1 MADKRVDIGG
11 QAVLEGVMMRSP
23 EYVALAV
30 RRPDGS
36 IVVKRDP
43 YVSPAKKHKWM
54 GWPFVRGAVSM
65 VTMLG
70 TGMKTLEESAKMGGQ
85 EEEEPTKFEKW
96 LAAKLGKGVDKVVM
110 GMAIVLAL
118 VMSVGLF
125 VLLPNLI
132 IKLFPAKATGG
143 MLLLKNLAS
152 GLLRTA
158 ILIGYMIAVRRVPD
172 MMRVFRYH
180 GAEHK
185 TVYNHEAGTELTPQN
200 AKQFSRLHPRCGTS
214 FLLITFILSIIFY
227 SIVDVVILQLTGY
240 DLGAHYFVRIL
251 SRIVLL
257 PCVAGISYETLKGLA
272 HNEGKV
278 CTTLRKPGMALQ
290 LLTTAEP
297 DESMLEVAIVSMKAA
312 LGDMPDGEKTPEG
325 YTIAVPAPE
334 KEKAGPET
342 EEKPESEAEPEQ
354 KDENGPEL
362 G

>member
-1 MADKRVDIGG
+1 MADKKVDIGG

-43 YVSPAKKHKWM
+43 YVSPSKKHKWM

-65 VTMLG
+65 VMMLG

-85 EEEEPTKFEKW
+85 EEEEPTKFELW
-96 LAAKLGKGVDKVVM
+96 LAEKLGKGVDKVVM
-110 GMAIVLAL
+110 GLAIVLA
-118 VMSVGLF
+118 VIMSVGLF

-132 IKLFPAKATGG
+132 IKLFPKSATGG

-152 GLLRTA
+152 GLVRTL
-158 ILIGYMIAVRRVPD
+158 ILVGYMVAVRRVPD

-185 TVYNHEAGTELTPQN
+185 TVYNHEAGIELTPQN

-251 SRIVLL
+251 SRLLLL
-257 PCVAGISYETLKGLA
+257 PCVAGISYEVLKGLA

-312 LGDMPDGEKTPEG
+312 LGDMPDGPRTAEG
-325 YTIAVPAPE
+325 YIIAVPAP
-334 KEKAGPET
+334 AA
-342 EEKPESEAEPEQ
+342 EEE
-354 KDENGPEL
+354 
-362 G
+362 

>member
-1 MADKRVDIGG
+1 MAQKKVDIGG

-43 YVSPAKKHKWM
+43 YVSPAQKHKWM
-54 GWPFVRGAVSM
+54 GLPFIRGAVSM

-70 TGMKTLEESAKMGGQ
+70 TGMKTLEESARMGGQ
-85 EEEEPTKFEKW
+85 EEEEPTKFELW
-96 LAAKLGKGVDKVVM
+96 LAKKLGKGVDKVVM
-110 GMAIVLAL
+110 GLAIALAM
-118 VMSVGLF
+118 VMSISLF

-132 IKLFPAKATGG
+132 IKLFPASAAGG

-152 GLLRTA
+152 GLVRTL
-158 ILIGYMIAVRRVPD
+158 ILVGYMIAVRRVPD

-185 TVYNHEAGTELTPQN
+185 TVYNHEAGIELTPGN
-200 AKQFSRLHPRCGTS
+200 AKTFSRLHPRCGTS
-214 FLLITFILSIIFY
+214 FLLITFILSILFY
-227 SIVDVVILQLTGY
+227 SIVDVVILQLAGFN
-240 DLGAHYFVRIL
+240 LGSHYFARIL
-251 SRIVLL
+251 SRILLL

-272 HNEGKV
+272 HNDSKV

-312 LGDMPDGEKTPEG
+312 LGDMPEGPRTEEG
-325 YTIAVPAPE
+325 YIIAVPAD
-334 KEKAGPET
+334 A
-342 EEKPESEAEPEQ
+342 
-354 KDENGPEL
+354 
-362 G
+362 